1 MDLISQ
7 IRALEGPVIDRKR
20 LTSMSSRDVARE
32 RNNET
37 FAKQIKK
44 RVGILRNV
52 SIFKEMSDEEL
63 AKAAEAFAEVTKECG
78 EAVINQGDIGDEFFI
93 ISSGRALV
101 LFHVSDDQPDKVLA
115 KIGANAFFGELA
127 LLTDEPRSASIVADP
142 DADGPLELLKMVRG
156 DFQRLF
162 AGSDTLRSANSNLKE
177 RRAWE
182 VLSGLGLFASLPEMV
197 VRDVVSAM
205 KIVKYQPGTYIV
217 QQGREGK
224 AFYVILEG
232 IVKVTKNDPDHPCG
246 ERPVGELGD
255 HDYFGEVA
263 MLSQDHMRTANVVT
277 ITQTVCFSL
286 DRDVFQGTHNA
297 AMGEE
302 LRRRRYFAKMSA
314 EGCFSGNADRPLGR
328 MTSTRAGISFK
339 KRLMRIAFR
348 GLMTSLRDSLV
359 ARMFQ
364 QLCRAPHLT
373 SEYGAIS
380 AQAFLSCPD
389 RGGFH
394 RRLRA
399 ALDKIRKKPLLART
413 LPELSLVV
421 GVLSQCKTFS
431 TVYCHDWPHAAKID
445 FGHHV
450 RVEQVD
456 QGDVIYDSSERAT
469 RCYVVVRG
477 TVTVLNGDQGTQQVP
492 DEVED
497 TPGAG
502 GAPLPKRATFWQI
515 QGDFVEKATPGSTLG
530 LESLDE
536 PADARRVFYRH
547 NAVALTDCVLL
558 VFGYMDY
565 YSIRGQVDAGCVSD
579 VEEKYALL
587 KDMGLMDGVGQ
598 EQLYHVAYALKEV
611 HAPRGKT
618 LLREGETAKTLYF
631 LRGGT
636 VTVFAAG
643 IEVNTINK
651 GEYFGESGILSHGAQ
666 SGAPPHVESV
676 ACVASTPLDLYV
688 MEPINYSLVGARVLG
703 RLRRN
708 WKVRASWRR
717 TRILTQR
724 TNLRLPLLP
733 QATSPGDPTDLPPS
747 PLRKSPLRGQAL
759 FPALGV
765 SSSLGSFN
773 LR

>member
-1 MDLISQ
+1 MDLMSQ

-20 LTSMSSRDVARE
+20 LTSMSSRDVARR

-127 LLTDEPRSASIVADP
+127 LLTDEPRSASI
-142 DADGPLELLKMVRG
+142 
-156 DFQRLF
+156 
-162 AGSDTLRSANSNLKE
+162 E

-197 VRDVVSAM
+197 VRGVVSAM

-348 GLMTSLRDSLV
+348 GLMT
-359 ARMFQ
+359 
-364 QLCRAPHLT
+364 
-373 SEYGAIS
+373 
-380 AQAFLSCPD
+380 
-389 RGGFH
+389 
-394 RRLRA
+394 
-399 ALDKIRKKPLLART
+399 
-413 LPELSLVV
+413 LVV

-618 LLREGETAKTLYF
+618 LLREARRRRRSTSCGAA
-631 LRGGT
+631 

-651 GEYFGESGILSHGAQ
+651 GEYFGESGIL
-666 SGAPPHVESV
+666 PRRP
-676 ACVASTPLDLYV
+676 
-688 MEPINYSLVGARVLG
+688 VG
-703 RLRRN
+703 
-708 WKVRASWRR
+708 RA
-717 TRILTQR
+717 
-724 TNLRLPLLP
+724 
-733 QATSPGDPTDLPPS
+733 ATSSHVPGRPDGPPAE
-747 PLRKSPLRGQAL
+747 PAPQEPLRGQAL
-759 FPALGV
+759 FPRSACPRPWG
-765 SSSLGSFN
+765 F
-773 LR
+773 